1 MLDLRRRDF
10 ITLLGGAGL
19 LCAGKARQARA
30 QQPALPVI
38 GFLNGTTPAT
48 ALHHLTA
55 FRRGLNETGYVESQ
69 NVAIEYRWGG
79 NRSDHLPALAAELVR
94 RPVNV
99 IAATGGF
106 GSAPAAKAATTTI
119 PIVFTLGGADPVE
132 SGLVASLNRPG
143 GNVTGVTLLAVA
155 LTAKRV
161 EILRALL
168 PKASVVAAL
177 VNPASTD
184 AAQELQP
191 AARALGLELREL
203 SAGTEDEIDAAFRTL
218 AAHRVDALFVGS
230 SPLFQYGRDRIV
242 ALAARHAVPAIYD
255 WREYAAAGGLV
266 SYGSSITEM
275 YRQAGIYTGRILKG
289 EKPADLPVLQPTKFE
304 LVINLKTAKTLGLA
318 VPDKLLALADEVIE

>member
-10 ITLLGGAGL
+10 ISLLGGAGL
-19 LCAGKARQARA
+19 LCAAKARRAGA
-30 QQPALPVI
+30 QQAAMPVI
-38 GFLNGTTPAT
+38 GFLNGTTPAN
-48 ALHHLTA
+48 AVHHLTA
-55 FRRGLNETGYVESQ
+55 FRRGLNETGYFEGQ

-79 NRSDHLPALAAELVR
+79 NRSDRLPALATDLVR

-155 LTAKRV
+155 LTGKRM
-161 EILRALL
+161 ELFRALL

-203 SAGTEDEIDAAFRTL
+203 RASTEDDIEAAFGTL

-255 WREYAAAGGLV
+255 WREYTAAGGLM
-266 SYGSSITEM
+266 SYGSSISEM

-304 LVINLKTAKTLGLA
+304 LVINLTTARALGLEI
-318 VPDKLLALADEVIE
+318 PSNLLALADEVIE

>member
-10 ITLLGGAGL
+10 ISLLGGAGL
-19 LCAGKARQARA
+19 LCAAKARRARA
-30 QQPALPVI
+30 QQAAMPVI
-38 GFLNGTTPAT
+38 GFLNGTTPTNAV
-48 ALHHLTA
+48 HHLTA
-55 FRRGLNETGYVESQ
+55 FRRGLNETGYIESQ

-79 NRSDHLPALAAELVR
+79 SRSDRLPALAADLVR
-94 RPVNV
+94 RSVNV

-119 PIVFTLGGADPVE
+119 PIVFTLGGVDPVE
-132 SGLVASLNRPG
+132 SGLVAGLNRPG

-155 LTAKRV
+155 LTAKRM
-161 EILRALL
+161 ELFRALL

-184 AAQELQP
+184 ATQELQP
-191 AARALGLELREL
+191 AARALGFELREL
-203 SAGTEDEIDAAFRTL
+203 RASTEDEIEAAFRTL
-218 AAHRVDALFVGS
+218 AAYRVDALFVGS

-255 WREYAAAGGLV
+255 WREYTAAGGLM
-266 SYGSSITEM
+266 SYGSSISEM

-304 LVINLKTAKTLGLA
+304 LVINLATARALGLEI
-318 VPDKLLALADEVIE
+318 PPNLLALADDVIE

>member
-10 ITLLGGAGL
+10 VTLLGGAGL
-19 LCAGKARQARA
+19 LCAAKARRARA

-38 GFLNGTTPAT
+38 GFLNGTTPT
-48 ALHHLTA
+48 NALHHLTA

-69 NVAIEYRWGG
+69 NVALEYRWGG
-79 NRSDHLPALAAELVR
+79 NRSDRLPALAAELVR

-132 SGLVASLNRPG
+132 SGLVASFNRPG

-155 LTAKRV
+155 LTAKRM
-161 EILRALL
+161 ELLRALL

-177 VNPASTD
+177 VNPASSD

-191 AARALGLELREL
+191 AARAFGLELREL
-203 SAGTEDEIDAAFRTL
+203 RASSEDEIDAAFSTL
-218 AAHRVDALFVGS
+218 AAHRIDALFVGS

-255 WREYAAAGGLV
+255 WREFTAAGGLM

-275 YRQAGIYTGRILKG
+275 YRQAGVYTGRFSRATSWPICRFS
-289 EKPADLPVLQPTKFE
+289 KPQKSSCSSISARPRS
-304 LVINLKTAKTLGLA
+304 
-318 VPDKLLALADEVIE
+318 